1 MENGFGGR
9 LKLLRKKSGLTQSQ
23 LALMLGKS
31 TSAVRMWELGTNEP
45 DIKTLVKLSSIFD
58 SSLDYLLCR
67 DIVKGSPG
75 AVRTNVEVINI
86 SEYSCALNFDTHIF
100 RRVPTEYTD
109 DGNAYIFIRNDQE
122 NMSPEFPVG
131 AYVLIRR
138 QDSCLNGQTV
148 FMRVGEEFLLRKLY
162 YFSGGIL
169 LNSAN
174 NPPVFVDSQDDFE
187 IIGIAVEYTYTF

>member
-1 MENGFGGR
+1 MENGFGAR
-9 LKLLRKKSGLTQSQ
+9 LKLLRKKSGLTQAQ

-67 DIVKGSPG
+67 DIIKGSPG
-75 AVRTNVEVINI
+75 AVRTNVEVVNI
-86 SEYSCALNFDTHIF
+86 SEYSCECSLENRVF
-100 RRVPTEYTD
+100 RRVPSEYSD
-109 DGNAYIFIRNDQE
+109 DGNAYIYIRNDQE
-122 NMSPEFPVG
+122 NMSPEIPAG
-131 AYVLIRR
+131 AHILIRR

-148 FMRVGEEFLLRKLY
+148 FMRVGDKFFLRRLY

-169 LNSAN
+169 LNSGN
-174 NPPVFVDSQDDFE
+174 NQPVFVDAQDDFE
-187 IIGIAVEYTYTF
+187 IIGIAVEYIYLF

>member
-1 MENGFGGR
+1 MENGFGAR
-9 LKLLRKKSGLTQSQ
+9 LKLLRKKSGLTQAQ

-45 DIKTLVKLSSIFD
+45 DIKTLVKISSIFD

-86 SEYSCALNFDTHIF
+86 SEYPCTLNSDAHIF
-100 RRVPTEYTD
+100 RRVPSEYTD
-109 DGNAYIFIRNDQE
+109 DGNAYIFIRNDSDKL
-122 NMSPEFPVG
+122 SPEIPSG
-131 AYVLIRR
+131 AYILIRR

-148 FMRVGEEFLLRKLY
+148 FMRVGKEFFLRKLY

-169 LNSAN
+169 LNSGV

-187 IIGIAVEYTYTF
+187 IIGVAVEYTYTF

>member
-1 MENGFGGR
+1 MKNGFGSR
-9 LKLLRKKSGLTQSQ
+9 LKLLRKKSGLTQAQ

-75 AVRTNVEVINI
+75 AVRTNVEVINL
-86 SEYSCALNFDTHIF
+86 SEYPSALSSDASIF
-100 RRVPTEYTD
+100 RRVPAEYSD
-109 DGNAYIFIRNDQE
+109 DGNAYLFIRNDRN
-122 NMSPEFPVG
+122 NMLPEIPVG

-148 FMRVGEEFLLRKLY
+148 FMRVGEEFFLRKLY

-169 LNSAN
+169 LSSGA
-174 NPPVFVDSQDDFE
+174 NPPVFVDAQDDFE
-187 IIGIAVEYTYTF
+187 IIGIAVEYTYIF

>member
-9 LKLLRKKSGLTQSQ
+9 LKLLRKKSGLTQAQ

-86 SEYSCALNFDTHIF
+86 SEYSLKLSSDTHIF
-100 RRVPTEYTD
+100 RR
-109 DGNAYIFIRNDQE
+109 NL
-122 NMSPEFPVG
+122 
-131 AYVLIRR
+131 LI
-138 QDSCLNGQTV
+138 SNHLNGIVSIFQC
-148 FMRVGEEFLLRKLY
+148 
-162 YFSGGIL
+162 
-169 LNSAN
+169 SAN
-174 NPPVFVDSQDDFE
+174 N
-187 IIGIAVEYTYTF
+187 ILTAKAVSLKEY

>member
-1 MENGFGGR
+1 MENGFGAR
-9 LKLLRKKSGLTQSQ
+9 LKLLRKKSGLTQAQ
-23 LALMLGKS
+23 LALILGKS

-86 SEYSCALNFDTHIF
+86 SEYPCKPDAESCIF
-100 RRVPTEYTD
+100 RRVPAEYSD
-109 DGNAYIFIRNDQE
+109 DGNAYIFIRNDVDNLSAE
-122 NMSPEFPVG
+122 IPSG
-131 AYVLIRR
+131 AYILIRR
-138 QDSCLNGQTV
+138 QDSCLNGQLV
-148 FMRVGEEFLLRKLY
+148 FMRVGEEFFLRKLY

-169 LNSAN
+169 LNSGN
-174 NPPVFVDSQDDFE
+174 NPPVFVDSQEDFE

>member
-1 MENGFGGR
+1 M
-9 LKLLRKKSGLTQSQ
+9 
-23 LALMLGKS
+23 
-31 TSAVRMWELGTNEP
+31 
-45 DIKTLVKLSSIFD
+45 
-58 SSLDYLLCR
+58 CR

-86 SEYSCALNFDTHIF
+86 SEYSLKLSSDTHIF
-100 RRVPTEYTD
+100 RRIPAEYTD
-109 DGNAYIFIRNDQE
+109 DGNAYIYIRNDQ
-122 NMSPEFPVG
+122 NNILSGIPFG
-131 AYVLIRR
+131 ADVLIRR

-148 FMRVGEEFLLRKLY
+148 FMRVGEEFFLRKLY

-169 LNSAN
+169 LNSGN

>member
-9 LKLLRKKSGLTQSQ
+9 LKLLRKKSGLTQAQ

-86 SEYSCALNFDTHIF
+86 SEYSLKLSSDTHIF
-100 RRVPTEYTD
+100 RRIPAEYTD
-109 DGNAYIFIRNDQE
+109 DGNAYIYIRNDQNNILSE
-122 NMSPEFPVG
+122 IPFG
-131 AYVLIRR
+131 ADVLIRR

-148 FMRVGEEFLLRKLY
+148 FMRVGEEFFLRKLY

-169 LNSAN
+169 LNSGN

-187 IIGIAVEYTYTF
+187 IIGIAVEYTYTI